1 MIFYDFEVFLYDWL
15 VVIYDMVNRK
25 ENIIVNNAEELKK
38 FFDLGGA
45 NFAFE

>member
-25 ENIIVNNAEELKK
+25 ENIIVNNAEELKR
-38 FFDLGGA
+38 FF
-45 NFAFE
+45 EE